1 VRPEQ
6 AIQESMQK
14 VYTALRNI
22 NARRED
28 PNISDAEIVSLA
40 ATYTASAMHAAC
52 GLLAHAITQQAI
64 LSGPGSENALVYVFV
79 DELQESLRQ
88 SMAHVESTHAINV
101 AKEQSRAS

>member
-14 VYTALRNI
+14 VYTSLHNI
-22 NARRED
+22 HARRED

-40 ATYTASAMHAAC
+40 ATYTASAMAAAC
-52 GLLAHAITQQAI
+52 DLLTHAIAQQAI
-64 LSGPGSENALVYVFV
+64 LSGPGSENTLVTVFV
-79 DELQESLRQ
+79 AELRESLWQ
-88 SMAHVESTHAINV
+88 AMAGIESTHAINV